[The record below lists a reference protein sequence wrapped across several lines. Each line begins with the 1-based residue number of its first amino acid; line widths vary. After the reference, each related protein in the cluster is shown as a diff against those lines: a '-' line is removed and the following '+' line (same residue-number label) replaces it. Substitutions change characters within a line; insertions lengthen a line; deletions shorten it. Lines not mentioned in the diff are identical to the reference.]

1 MFLRASAGR
10 CCTPWPVG
18 APAQPGL
25 LGSVLAVF
33 LCLLQALLHPTV
45 LQLAASCPG
54 VPLARPS
61 CCLGL
66 LARATSTAPGI
77 ELSFLLRLQARNKL
91 HSSDN
96 NPSFCHNISI
106 SKTSFPSASLAK
118 ASSHSHEKNWQ
129 ENEWQGGER
138 SWKQGLRPLWARP
151 GHTLGQRQAGPGDCG
166 CAGVYPGIFVSSC
179 FSTLRIHA
187 TQSETCLLIS
197 KGLSQPRAV
206 SGPPQCASKFPGH

>member
-66 LARATSTAPGI
+66 LARATSTAPGSRDRALLPSAAASKKQTAQLRKQSI
-77 ELSFLLRLQARNKL
+77 ILSYHFHFKDFLSKRLSGQSFLSFA
-91 HSSDN
+91 
-96 NPSFCHNISI
+96 
-106 SKTSFPSASLAK
+106 
-118 ASSHSHEKNWQ
+118 
-129 ENEWQGGER
+129 
-138 SWKQGLRPLWARP
+138 
-151 GHTLGQRQAGPGDCG
+151 
-166 CAGVYPGIFVSSC
+166 
-179 FSTLRIHA
+179 
-187 TQSETCLLIS
+187 
-197 KGLSQPRAV
+197 
-206 SGPPQCASKFPGH
+206 

>member
-1 MFLRASAGR
+1 MKRSSQVTARRKGHRAKGTAWVGGGCGLGRRTHQMFLQASAGR

-45 LQLAASCPG
+45 LQPAASCPG

-91 HSSDN
+91 HSSEN

-129 ENEWQGGER
+129 ENE
-138 SWKQGLRPLWARP
+138 
-151 GHTLGQRQAGPGDCG
+151 
-166 CAGVYPGIFVSSC
+166 
-179 FSTLRIHA
+179 
-187 TQSETCLLIS
+187 
-197 KGLSQPRAV
+197 
-206 SGPPQCASKFPGH
+206 